1 MKHQLGLNK
10 SRHKSQ
16 PSTFMRSESQGT
28 NLTIADSTFKKRI
41 LEEGKVSSPNPDI
54 MLKNVDVRE
63 LSEAC
68 NDFHISNQIGKGGFG
83 VVYRGRWNGQDIAVK
98 RIKDERRIPGK

>member
-1 MKHQLGLNK
+1 
-10 SRHKSQ
+10 
-16 PSTFMRSESQGT
+16 MRSESQGT
-28 NLTIADSTFKKRI
+28 NVTVAESTFKKRI

-54 MLKNVDVRE
+54 MLKNVDLRE
-63 LSEAC
+63 LAEAC

-98 RIKDERRIPGK
+98 RIKDERRRPGKLEFEILFCAD